1 MKDRVQK
8 IYSNHDDVLAFGIRS
23 LKKYLPVL
31 TERCPYYSDTTISN
45 VRMGIEIIN
54 RLGSYD
60 DVSEAIKFIDSTLN
74 DLEQHDLNEWQ
85 LKQINNVRLFTAD
98 YLMESPVFCE
108 L

>member
-8 IYSNHDDVLAFGIRS
+8 IYSNHDDVLAFGMSS

-54 RLGSYD
+54 RLGGYD
-60 DVSEAIKFIDSTLN
+60 DVSEAIMFINSTLN
-74 DLEQHDLNEWQ
+74 DLEQQDLNEWQ
-85 LKQINNVRLFTAD
+85 AKQIYDVRLFTAD
-98 YLMESPVFCE
+98 YLEM
-108 L
+108 

>member
-8 IYSNHDDVLAFGIRS
+8 LYSNHDDVLAFGIRS

-45 VRMGIEIIN
+45 VKMGIEIIN

-60 DVSEAIKFIDSTLN
+60 DVSDAIKFINSTLN
-74 DLEQHDLNEWQ
+74 DLEQQDLNEWQ
-85 LKQINNVRLFTAD
+85 SKQIYDVRLFTFNCLDAGT
-98 YLMESPVFCE
+98 F
-108 L
+108 